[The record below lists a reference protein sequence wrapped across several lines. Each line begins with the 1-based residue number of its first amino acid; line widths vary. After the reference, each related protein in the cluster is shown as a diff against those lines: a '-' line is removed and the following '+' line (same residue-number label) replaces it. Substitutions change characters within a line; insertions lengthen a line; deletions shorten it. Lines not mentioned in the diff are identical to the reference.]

1 MFILVFIIMEGR
13 YNNGLLGFGSRVFMT
28 GIRCYNSWFRGSIQ
42 KPTLISYTF
51 LLPHQASIA
60 KTVDNSKTRQLF
72 LLSFFC
78 PHESP
83 VLGMP
88 VKTKA
93 SIKHLNII
101 CIYLHSS
108 ISVVRILCLTTLR
121 KVTCKFCSC
130 YQIIYSLFLV
140 YSASSLFFSH
150 NCLLP
155 LQPLLFS
162 GFKRWI
168 VFVVSECVFNSLLA
182 FCWHVSNL

>member
-72 LLSFFC
+72 LLCFFLSSLKSC
-78 PHESP
+78 
-83 VLGMP
+83 VRRACKNQG
-88 VKTKA
+88 KYQY
-93 SIKHLNII
+93 LNII

-108 ISVVRILCLTTLR
+108 ISVVRILCLKL
-121 KVTCKFCSC
+121 KEKWLVNLAVVTRSFTHSFLCMVCHVCS
-130 YQIIYSLFLV
+130 
-140 YSASSLFFSH
+140 SH
-150 NCLLP
+150 IFLLP
-155 LQPLLFS
+155 LQALMFS